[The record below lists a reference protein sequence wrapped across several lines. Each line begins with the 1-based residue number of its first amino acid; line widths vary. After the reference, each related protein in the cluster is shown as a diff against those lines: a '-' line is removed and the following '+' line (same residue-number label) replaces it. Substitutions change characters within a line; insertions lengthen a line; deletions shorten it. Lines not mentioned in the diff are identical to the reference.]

1 MSIESN
7 TMEENVMV
15 CQPLIVCEPLSVCEP
30 LIVCEP
36 PKILDIDS
44 QFSTI
49 QQSLT
54 KFKTYV
60 SDIQQQLRTLEKSVK
75 TAKKE
80 EKKVSEA
87 KVSEAKVSEAKV
99 SEAKISEAKVSEAKV
114 SEAKISEAKITRQ
127 SKITGFDIQ
136 QKITPALCAFMKLPP
151 DSTTT
156 RNAATLYI
164 TEYIRLNKLQDMN
177 DRKCIHLNE
186 EMATL
191 FKLTDTKLTYFNLH
205 KHISAH
211 IL

>member
-1 MSIESN
+1 MSN
-7 TMEENVMV
+7 TMEENVM
-15 CQPLIVCEPLSVCEP
+15 VCEP

-75 TAKKE
+75 TVKKE
-80 EKKVSEA
+80 EKKVSEAKVNEAKVSEA

-99 SEAKISEAKVSEAKV
+99 S
-114 SEAKISEAKITRQ
+114 RQ
-127 SKITGFDIQ
+127 SKMNGFDIQ

-177 DRKCIHLNE
+177 DRKRIHLNE

-191 FKLTDTKLTYFNLH
+191 FKLTDTKLTDTKLTYFNLH

>member
-1 MSIESN
+1 MSN
-7 TMEENVMV
+7 TMEENGM
-15 CQPLIVCEPLSVCEP
+15 VCEP

-75 TAKKE
+75 TAKKVSE
-80 EKKVSEA
+80 AKVSEA

-99 SEAKISEAKVSEAKV
+99 SEAKVSEAKVSEAKV
-114 SEAKISEAKITRQ
+114 SEAKVTRQ
-127 SKITGFDIQ
+127 SKMNGFDIQ

-177 DRKCIHLNE
+177 DRKRIHLNE

-191 FKLTDTKLTYFNLH
+191 FKLTDTKLTDTKLTDTKLTYFNLH

>member
-15 CQPLIVCEPLSVCEP
+15 CQPLIVCEPLS
-30 LIVCEP
+30 VCEP

-99 SEAKISEAKVSEAKV
+99 SEAKVSEAKVSEAKV
-114 SEAKISEAKITRQ
+114 SEAKITRQ

-191 FKLTDTKLTYFNLH
+191 FKLTDTKLTDTKLTDTKLTYFNLH
-205 KHISAH
+205 KHISTH

>member
-7 TMEENVMV
+7 TMEENV
-15 CQPLIVCEPLSVCEP
+15 
-30 LIVCEP
+30 IVCEP

-99 SEAKISEAKVSEAKV
+99 SEAKVSEAKVSEAKVSEAKVSEAKVSEAKV
-114 SEAKISEAKITRQ
+114 SEAKITRQ
-127 SKITGFDIQ
+127 SKMNGFDIQ

-177 DRKCIHLNE
+177 DRKRIHLNE

>member
-1 MSIESN
+1 MSN
-7 TMEENVMV
+7 TMEENVM
-15 CQPLIVCEPLSVCEP
+15 VCEP

-75 TAKKE
+75 TVKKE

-99 SEAKISEAKVSEAKV
+99 SEAKVS
-114 SEAKISEAKITRQ
+114 RQ
-127 SKITGFDIQ
+127 SKMNGFDIQ

-177 DRKCIHLNE
+177 DRKRIHLNE

-191 FKLTDTKLTYFNLH
+191 FKLTDTKLTDTKLTYFNLH